1 MRGLAVA
8 SRAARGSQRRL
19 MGLQAGGQ
27 SASLAS
33 MPDRSAASTLWDAT
47 ASTRHGPMTSGSG
60 TLFYIPVTQAGR
72 LPCFSTPQGSE

>member
-47 ASTRHGPMTSGSG
+47 ASTRHGPMTNG
-60 TLFYIPVTQAGR
+60 TLFYIPVTQ
-72 LPCFSTPQGSE
+72 

>member
-33 MPDRSAASTLWDAT
+33 MPDRNAASTLWDAT
-47 ASTRHGPMTSGSG
+47 ASARHGPMTNVTNG

-72 LPCFSTPQGSE
+72 LPCFSAPP